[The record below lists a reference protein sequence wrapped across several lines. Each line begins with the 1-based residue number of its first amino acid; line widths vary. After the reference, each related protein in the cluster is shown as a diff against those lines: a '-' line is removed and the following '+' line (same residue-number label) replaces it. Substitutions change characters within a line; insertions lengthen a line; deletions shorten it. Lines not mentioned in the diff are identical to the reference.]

1 MKLQTQFPN
10 IYLQNVLRDKVLD
23 KTKFRKK
30 TITNPLNLVPF
41 FLMAQNRQAAKIGQ
55 TEGFFTSKINAIQVL
70 T

>member
-1 MKLQTQFPN
+1 LAVKHFEA
-10 IYLQNVLRDKVLD
+10 K

-30 TITNPLNLVPF
+30 TIMNPLNLVPF

-55 TEGFFTSKINAIQVL
+55 TEGFSTSKINAIQVL